1 MNPMQK
7 MRMMLARGI
16 LNLVSSATG
25 LQIMQIDLLA
35 DETRDDVER
44 VQNYGHSGHP
54 PKGSTVAA
62 VAIGGSRDHMVVV
75 ACEHPQYSP
84 QLNVG
89 EVAMYAM
96 FGQLFKMDE
105 EGNVTLK
112 CKDFIV
118 DADGSIEQKAKGS
131 LSIAAAAGSQIEGGL
146 NADTITADEIK
157 EKEVRLGTHTHSQTM
172 PGGGNS
178 GQPNS

>member
-62 VAIGGSRDHMVVV
+62 VALGAAVITWWSWPVSIH
-75 ACEHPQYSP
+75 
-84 QLNVG
+84 N
-89 EVAMYAM
+89 
-96 FGQLFKMDE
+96 
-105 EGNVTLK
+105 TLR
-112 CKDFIV
+112 
-118 DADGSIEQKAKGS
+118 S
-131 LSIAAAAGSQIEGGL
+131 
-146 NADTITADEIK
+146 
-157 EKEVRLGTHTHSQTM
+157 
-172 PGGGNS
+172 
-178 GQPNS
+178 